1 MTTLIILLIV
11 LLIGIVAVQIGKV
24 TELSGKILGEE
35 ESEKRANN
43 FHGLMSLWFMI
54 GFLVFCVVS
63 TAFYKNWMLG
73 YGPHKSASAHGF
85 ELDSLFN
92 VTTFFTAIVFVLTQV
107 ALFWFAYKYK
117 ADPNRKSIFLA
128 HNNTIEVV
136 WTVIP
141 AVVMCFL
148 VIRGLVAWNEVMADV
163 PEGEDHIE
171 IEAMGVQFNWLLRY
185 PGPDGLLGER
195 YYKRIT
201 GLNPF
206 GQNWNDDKNLDDFQ
220 PSEIVLPVNKK
231 VRVRITS
238 RDVLHNFD
246 LPHFRV
252 KMDAVPGMPTY
263 FVFTPTTTTAE
274 YRQQLRE
281 YDEYHALSDPE
292 DPESPPLWEAFDFE
306 LACAELCGTGHFSM
320 RRIVRI
326 VSEEEYEKWL
336 TTQKSYY
343 MQNIR
348 NSDEDP
354 NKGKL
359 LDLEIRQRSQDFSKA
374 IEVARTAEDE
384 AGKILP
390 LQYVKFKTGSADL
403 TANSSYELDNVVTA
417 LKKYASMQ
425 IEVAGHTD
433 NVGDPVSNKT
443 LSDARATAVYNYL
456 TTNGIVAERI
466 TPVGYGDTMPKGD
479 NATPEG
485 RKENRRTEIKIL
497 SN

>member
-1 MTTLIILLIV
+1 M
-11 LLIGIVAVQIGKV
+11 IGIVAVQIGKV

-73 YGPHKSASAHGF
+73 YGPHQSASAHGF

-92 VTTFFTAIVFVLTQV
+92 ITTFFTAIVFVLTQV

-117 ADPNRKSIFLA
+117 ADPKRKVLFLA
-128 HNNTIEVV
+128 HNNTIEVI

-163 PEGEDHIE
+163 EPGEDHIE
-171 IEAMGVQFNWLLRY
+171 IEAMGVQFNWLIRY

-220 PSEIVLPVNKK
+220 PSEIVLPINKK

-252 KMDAVPGMPTY
+252 KMDAVPGMPTH

-292 DPESPPLWEAFDFE
+292 DPESPPLWKAFDFE

-326 VSEEEYEKWL
+326 VSEEEYEKWMA
-336 TTQKSYY
+336 TQKSYY

-348 NSDEDP
+348 NSGEDP
-354 NKGKL
+354 LVGKL
-359 LDLEIRQRSQDFSKA
+359 LDIEIRQRSQDFDKA
-374 IEVARTAEDE
+374 VETARAADDA
-384 AGKILP
+384 AGKTLP
-390 LQYVKFKTGSADL
+390 LQYVNFKTGSAEL
-403 TANSSYELDNVVTA
+403 TDDSTYELDNVITA
-417 LKKYASMQ
+417 LKKYPSMK
-425 IEVAGHTD
+425 IEIGGHTD
-433 NVGDPVSNKT
+433 NTGDPLGNKS
-443 LSDARATAVYNYL
+443 LSESRALSVFNYL
-456 TTNGIVAERI
+456 TGKGGMNSERI
-466 TPVGYGDTMPKGD
+466 VSVGYGDTMPKVSND
-479 NATPEG
+479 TAEG
-485 RKENRRTEIKIL
+485 QKENRRTEIKIL